1 MGWWWDGKVYTL
13 FFGGKSLYRFAK
25 CHISCTEVGR
35 GEWHSRAVRVG
46 TLWHLAKCLQ
56 DKQAINTGA
65 SQTDFDLWWFSRKGG
80 GESR

>member
-1 MGWWWDGKVYTL
+1 MRRFILFSLGEKVYTDL
-13 FFGGKSLYRFAK
+13 LNVTSPAQRY
-25 CHISCTEVGR
+25 VGVN
-35 GEWHSRAVRVG
+35 GIVGQSVRVG

-80 GESR
+80 AESR